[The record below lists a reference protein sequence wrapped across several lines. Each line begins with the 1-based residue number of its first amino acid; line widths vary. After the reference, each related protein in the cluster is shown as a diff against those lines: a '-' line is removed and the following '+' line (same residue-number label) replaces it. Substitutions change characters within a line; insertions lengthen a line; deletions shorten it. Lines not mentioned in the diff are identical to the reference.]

1 MSFKDLIKEDVGNI
15 FMNEEEFSD
24 IHLVDGKEMSVQID
38 DNENIKRKASG
49 NQNMDGIFKK
59 QKMMYVNALNYG
71 SLPAIG
77 RIINLDGKMYT
88 VIDSIDECGIY
99 AITLEANRSGNSR
112 GK

>member
-1 MSFKDLIKEDVGNI
+1 MSFKDLIKEDVGKI

-59 QKMMYVNALNYG
+59 QKIIYVNAVEYG
-71 SLPAIG
+71 SLPGIG
-77 RIINLDGKMYT
+77 RIINLDSKMYT
-88 VIDSIDECGIY
+88 VIDSTDECGIY
-99 AITLEANRSGNSR
+99 AITLEANISGNSR